1 MILLEGIMTRKLI
14 LAAVAVLALVP
25 FSAVAQKN
33 TKPAPPQ
40 AAKPIIF
47 AVQNDGRALEP
58 IAFVNKNKLEAAVDG
73 GADGNLIAAFNRQYY
88 KPGATYRLIFGAAN
102 SGTVTVKSSNAKADC
117 APNMGIATT
126 KALKTPLKGFV
137 MGLATNVPT
146 KSTAASYRRKP
157 TEAERTEVETL
168 ARAEFRAQKLTPG
181 TLRYHNLTALDVDN
195 DGKAEMVGSY
205 WVEIDRLTRGL
216 LFFVA
221 AKGTNG
227 KYAFGHKEYRS
238 VDQAN
243 VMSGEIKSVD
253 EGVYHELLLDAFDYN
268 GDGLAEI
275 FTYTQSF
282 EGSGFAVY
290 GREGGKWIKV
300 FDGSNYHC
308 GY

>member
-1 MILLEGIMTRKLI
+1 MKNSYFSRVTAVVMVTGCFAVS
-14 LAAVAVLALVP
+14 LAAQKPKPVA
-25 FSAVAQKN
+25 
-33 TKPAPPQ
+33 Q

-47 AVQNDGRALEP
+47 AVLNDGRSLEP
-58 IAFVNKNKLEAAVDG
+58 LAYVNKGKLEDPVNGSDP
-73 GADGNLIAAFNRQYY
+73 GNIIAAFNKNYY
-88 KPGATYRLIFGAAN
+88 KAGTAYRLIFGAAN

-117 APNMGIATT
+117 APNMGTATT

-146 KSTAASYRRKP
+146 KWTAASYRRKP
-157 TEAERTEVETL
+157 TDAERTEVESL
-168 ARAEFRAQKLTPG
+168 VRAEFARQKLTPG
-181 TLRYHNLTALDVDN
+181 TLRYHNLTALDIDN
-195 DGKAEMVGSY
+195 DGKAELVGSY

-216 LFFVA
+216 LFFIA
-221 AKGTNG
+221 SKGSNG

-268 GDGLAEI
+268 GDGVAEI

-282 EGSGFAVY
+282 EGSGFSVY
-290 GREGGKWIKV
+290 NRDGGKWAKV